1 MNWHSTEFIVFY
13 TRCKLEFTG
22 MDMIDKTVKIRP
34 FPGDA
39 KDNSPQSNLTEDQDK
54 SLELVKK
61 NAQLEEEKK
70 KSLEQLKIIEQLRE
84 SLKQEQARMAEM
96 VKNAAGP
103 DVNQLA
109 VKDAQLEE
117 EKSRSL
123 ENLKMIV
130 QLRESLKQEQ
140 AKTAGMVKMMAEQEA
155 RIKESVMSETNELAR
170 KNAQLEEEK
179 KKSLE
184 QLKTIEQFRE
194 SLKQE
199 QVKTAEMVKMMT
211 EQEARTKASSALE
224 ARAKEL
230 TEALGKIAAIAAA
243 GKAG

>member
-1 MNWHSTEFIVFY
+1 
-13 TRCKLEFTG
+13 
-22 MDMIDKTVKIRP
+22 MDIMDKTVKLRP
-34 FPGDA
+34 FSGDA
-39 KDNSPQSNLTEDQDK
+39 MDNSPQSNLTEDQDK

-70 KSLEQLKIIEQLRE
+70 KSLEQLKIIEQLKE
-84 SLKQEQARMAEM
+84 SLKQEQVRMAGM
-96 VKNAAGP
+96 AKNAAGP
-103 DVNQLA
+103 DANQLA

-140 AKTAGMVKMMAEQEA
+140 AKTAEMVKMMAEQEA
-155 RIKESVMSETNELAR
+155 RIKASAMSETNELAR
-170 KNAQLEEEK
+170 KNAQFEEEK

-184 QLKTIEQFRE
+184 QIKIIEQLRE
-194 SLKQE
+194 SLQQE
-199 QVKTAEMVKMMT
+199 QSKTAEMVKMMA
-211 EQEARTKASSALE
+211 EQEARTKASVALE
-224 ARAKEL
+224 AKAKEL

-243 GKAG
+243 VKTA